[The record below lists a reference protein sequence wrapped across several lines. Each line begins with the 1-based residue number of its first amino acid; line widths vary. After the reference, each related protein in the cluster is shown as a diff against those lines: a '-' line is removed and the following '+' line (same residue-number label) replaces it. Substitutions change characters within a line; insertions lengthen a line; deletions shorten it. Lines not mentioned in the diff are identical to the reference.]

1 MVYAWACTRST
12 GLVYLRT
19 KEFQH
24 GKISCIQ
31 YPCSFNTKT
40 IHRGFHAKFCRLGLR
55 LSLNDVPSKKKF
67 QLFSSKETA
76 EHFRLSQNFFLPN
89 RLKEKY
95 LNDPFNNFRKGFR
108 TESLIMI
115 ACLFEYCIAIHL
127 LFPFFFNLVSWSDGN
142 KVKITLLS
150 FIASDQKCK
159 SHICLILWVT
169 E

>member
-1 MVYAWACTRST
+1 MGMYQEHGA
-12 GLVYLRT
+12 GLSNNERIPARENLLHSISLQL
-19 KEFQH
+19 QH
-24 GKISCIQ
+24 KNHS
-31 YPCSFNTKT
+31 Y
-40 IHRGFHAKFCRLGLR
+40 RGFHAKFCRLGLR
-55 LSLNDVPSKKKF
+55 LSLNDVLSKKKF

-142 KVKITLLS
+142 KVKIFLLS